1 MTSLIDENLPVT
13 AIISQVVKPG
23 YEEAYEQWQQDIL
36 AAAHGFEG
44 HAGVNI
50 IRPHDH
56 ANPEYVVIVRFNHY
70 RNLKTWIESD
80 VRRYWLEQAK
90 PLIKGSEKVQVLEG
104 LEAWFTLPGKPPQAP
119 PARYK
124 MAILTSISV
133 YLASVVVNYFFSR
146 FLVELPGWLQ
156 SFVLIS
162 ISVVLLTY
170 VVMPRVTRLFYRWLY
185 PKATQ

>member
-13 AIISQVVKPG
+13 AIISQIVKPG

-36 AAAHGFEG
+36 AAAHSFEG

-50 IRPHDH
+50 IRPRDH
-56 ANPEYVVIVRFNHY
+56 ANPEYVVILKFNHY
-70 RNLKTWIESD
+70 KNLKTWIESD
-80 VRRYWLEQAK
+80 VRKYWLEQAK
-90 PLIKGSEKVQVLEG
+90 PLIQSSEKVQVLEG
-104 LEAWFTLPGKPPQAP
+104 LEAWFTLPGMPPQAT

-124 MAILTSISV
+124 MAILTSIAV
-133 YLASVVVNYFFSR
+133 YVASVVVSYFFSR
-146 FLVELPGWLQ
+146 FLIGLPGWLQ

-162 ISVVLLTY
+162 ISVALLTY

-185 PKATQ
+185 PKAVQ

>member
-23 YEEAYEQWQQDIL
+23 YEQAYEQWQQDIL
-36 AAAHGFEG
+36 EAAHRFEG
-44 HAGVNI
+44 HAGINI
-50 IRPHDH
+50 IRPHDPTH
-56 ANPEYVVIVRFNHY
+56 PEYVVILRFDRY
-70 RNLKTWIESD
+70 KNLKSWMESD
-80 VRRYWLEQAK
+80 ERQYWLDRAK
-90 PLIKGSEKVQVLEG
+90 PLIQGSGKLQVLEG
-104 LEAWFTLPGKPPQAP
+104 LEAWFTLPGKLPQTP

-124 MAILTSISV
+124 MAILTSIAV

-146 FLVELPGWLQ
+146 FLVGLPGWLQ
-156 SFVLIS
+156 TFVLIS

-170 VVMPRVTRLFYRWLY
+170 FVMPRVTRLFYRWLY